1 MASMWAAYRSGAQAV
16 ERGLQDRLHVVGIA
30 VELGDGNDQV
40 KDLLEREVVAD
51 LVSVQVRGDEV
62 HARMARDEH
71 EPPDRHP
78 MGARLWPCLIQRT
91 ADTGSA
97 GVQRANTV

>member
-1 MASMWAAYRSGAQAV
+1 MWAAYRSGAQAV
-16 ERGLQDRLHVVGIA
+16 ERGLQDRLHVVAIA

-40 KDLLEREVVAD
+40 EDPLAREVVAD

-62 HARMARDEH
+62 RAPTACDEH

-78 MGARLWPCLIQRT
+78 TGARLWPCLIQRT
-91 ADTGSA
+91 ADTGST
-97 GVQRANTV
+97 GVQRAKTV